1 MKQILLISF
10 LGLWSATVATFAA
23 TDVKATKPAEGTEEV
38 TVITADKLTAD
49 YKQHFA
55 LFEGNVV
62 VTDPQMQLTSEKM
75 NVTFDANSKIKAI
88 RAEGKVNIRQ
98 TDKVAKADI
107 ATYDLDS
114 GKIVLAGKPRVMRG
128 KDVLEGEVITMFR
141 NESRMLV
148 YPRARLVVYPE
159 KGGAHD
165 QFFGTSK

>member
-1 MKQILLISF
+1 MKKIVIIGLTGLLF
-10 LGLWSATVATFAA
+10 ATAA
-23 TDVKATKPAEGTEEV
+23 ARAAETKKTDGDEEV
-38 TVITADKLTAD
+38 TVITSDKLTAD

-62 VTDPQMQLTSEKM
+62 VTDPQMQLTSEKL
-75 NVTFDANSKIKAI
+75 NVTFDANNKIKAL

-98 TDKVAKADI
+98 TDKVAKADV

-114 GKIVLAGKPRVMRG
+114 GKVVLTGKPRVMRG
-128 KDVLEGEVITMFR
+128 QDVLEGEVITMFR
-141 NESRMLV
+141 NESRILV